1 MNQLDKIKNRIKN
14 LQQNKHLTDEQLN
27 VIAEKQL
34 QEEEILNSLTFCVND
49 LEKKYAKKLLENYLF
64 ENTIE
69 TFADKETFRLLI
81 DYEILNRRIK
91 EELKKEYSKANP
103 TIPMKLVEEM
113 ENIGNQILILK
124 EKLGFVR
131 KDREEKS
138 SYSII
143 EDLKNRFKKWI
154 NMPDNR
160 ANYTLACPK
169 CEELI
174 LIRRRIDKEKD
185 EVKQHPWYREGGLL
199 FNKEIFIDINDKK
212 ITKEQAA
219 RYLDCSVDYID
230 WILNNYP
237 ISEDKIEEDV

>member
-1 MNQLDKIKNRIKN
+1 MSNINKIAKKLRNLPQYKN
-14 LQQNKHLTDEQLN
+14 LS
-27 VIAEKQL
+27 
-34 QEEEILNSLTFCVND
+34 EEEIELKAKEQAEKEELLGSLTFAIND
-49 LEKKYAKKLLENYLF
+49 EERNYAKNLLENYLA
-64 ENTIE
+64 ENSVE
-69 TFADKETFRLLI
+69 TFADKETLRQLI
-81 DYEILNRRIK
+81 DLELIVKRIK
-91 EELKKEYSKANP
+91 EQLKKEYEKANP
-103 TIPMKLVEEM
+103 VTPLQMIDELEKLNE
-113 ENIGNQILILK
+113 QINELK

-131 KDREEKS
+131 KDGEEKS

-199 FNKEIFIDINDKK
+199 FNKEIFADLNDKQ